1 MKLDLR
7 LLLKSGSRF
16 LFIASFLAAL
26 AWSGFL
32 IANAWLIS
40 DLIIRVIEKGPVNQE
55 LNYLIALWI
64 LRALFLSGFESWT
77 AKRAVNEKLKLR
89 SRATANASGLRTLAP
104 ATVSTLLT
112 KGLNSI
118 DIFYGRFIPQFIFSI
133 IIQIGRAH
141 V

>member
-16 LFIASFLAAL
+16 LFIASFFAAL

-77 AKRAVNEKLKLR
+77 AKRAVNEKLK
-89 SRATANASGLRTLAP
+89 
-104 ATVSTLLT
+104 
-112 KGLNSI
+112 
-118 DIFYGRFIPQFIFSI
+118 
-133 IIQIGRAH
+133 IGRAH